1 MGRGVWA
8 RGGTARGGSARDRG
22 KERPGRGRA
31 PTNARG
37 AGTAV
42 GLRPTRRIGTLGQL
56 HESVPIRLVGRRPWQ
71 KVKLANFIA

>member
-1 MGRGVWA
+1 M
-8 RGGTARGGSARDRG
+8 RGGSARDRG
-22 KERPGRGRA
+22 RGRPGRGRA

-42 GLRPTRRIGTLGQL
+42 GLRPTRRIGMLGQL
-56 HESVPIRLVGRRPWQ
+56 HELWQ

>member
-1 MGRGVWA
+1 MDRLAREGWVEEFGLEEVQREGGLQEIGVE
-8 RGGTARGGSARDRG
+8 GGLEEVAI
-22 KERPGRGRA
+22 

-42 GLRPTRRIGTLGQL
+42 GLRPTRRIGMLGQL
-56 HESVPIRLVGRRPWQ
+56 HELWQ